1 MRSDADLYAQIL
13 AATELTRRG
22 RLAEATAVIQCALL
36 TPSPGSDRAAA
47 RTGASPR
54 AADVVIDV
62 ECVEVADPIGHLVTE
77 LALMP
82 PEPAMRDDDQALAG
96 APDSA
101 RRTGR
106 TQSTASPNAAESS
119 DAR

>member
-1 MRSDADLYAQIL
+1 MRTDADLYAQIL
-13 AATELTRRG
+13 AATELSRRG
-22 RLAEATAVIQCALL
+22 RMAEATAVIQCALL
-36 TPSPGSDRAAA
+36 TPPPGSDQPTARAAL
-47 RTGASPR
+47 R
-54 AADVVIDV
+54 AADLVIDV

-82 PEPAMRDDDQALAG
+82 PEPAMRDDGQALAG

-101 RRTGR
+101 RRPGR
-106 TQSTASPNAAESS
+106 TQSTASPKTAESS

>member
-47 RTGASPR
+47 RAGASPR

-82 PEPAMRDDDQALAG
+82 PEPAAPDGGQALAG
-96 APDSA
+96 PE

>member
-47 RTGASPR
+47 RAGASPR

-82 PEPAMRDDDQALAG
+82 PEPAAPDGGQALAG
-96 APDSA
+96 PE

-106 TQSTASPNAAESS
+106 TQSMASPNAAESS
-119 DAR
+119 EAR